1 MLTPNTV
8 EGLPA
13 NSVPAPLGKRIMALL
28 VDLAIITVASYVIA
42 IVLFFAMAS
51 SAYALDSF
59 LDELS
64 GVLLILVYILVLL
77 LFFSLTLHLYFIY
90 FETKDGATP
99 GKKIFGLSVLSAD
112 GQKITRNQAIKRE
125 ILRTYIELPLILPGL
140 ISILLSDKNQRLGD
154 RFAKTIV
161 VYSKNKEDQL
171 DYPLPTAENKLKPAG
186 FWIRFVAQ
194 MIDGLIISL
203 IQYPIII
210 PFSFVMNQTWD
221 PFTMITTTILST
233 LFSFVI
239 SFVYAGWFYT
249 RRAATPGKMLFKIR
263 VVDAETGN
271 NLTWGQT
278 FLREFIGK
286 IASAIVLFIG
296 YIMAGLRQDKRAL
309 HDLIAGTH
317 CLRNHIPTKDVLD

>member
-1 MLTPNTV
+1 MQTPNTA
-8 EGLPA
+8 EDLPA
-13 NSVPAPLGKRIMALL
+13 NSIPAPLGKRIMALL
-28 VDLAIITVASYVIA
+28 VDLSVITVASYVIA
-42 IVLFFAMAS
+42 IVPLFAMAS
-51 SAYALDSF
+51 SAYVLNNF
-59 LDELS
+59 LNELT
-64 GVLLILVYILVLL
+64 GMVLILVYLLVLL
-77 LFFSLTLHLYFIY
+77 LIFSLTLHLYFIY

-99 GKKIFGLSVLSAD
+99 GKKIFGLSVLSEN

-125 ILRTYIELPLILPGL
+125 ILRTYIELPLILPAL

-161 VYSKNKEDQL
+161 VYSKNKEYQQDH
-171 DYPLPTAENKLKPAG
+171 PLPTAENKFKPAG

-194 MIDGLIISL
+194 MIDGLIISV

-210 PFSFVMNQTWD
+210 PFSVFTNQTWN
-221 PFTMITTTILST
+221 PVTAFVTTVVST
-233 LFSFVI
+233 LFSFLI

-249 RRAATPGKMLFKIR
+249 RRAATPGKMLFRIR

-286 IASAIVLFIG
+286 MASAIVLCIG
-296 YIMAGLRQDKRAL
+296 YIMAGLRQDKKAL
-309 HDLIAGTH
+309 HDLIAGTQ
-317 CLRNHIPTKDVLD
+317 CLRDTTPAKDVLD